1 MEHQRIGGEDPE
13 KCMNQVEVVAAGIV
27 VETPLETERYQEI
40 GRMLGVVVVVVLGN
54 TGTTDVDELGQT
66 ESLDL
71 AMEGD
76 VAVPEPFET

>member
-1 MEHQRIGGEDPE
+1 
-13 KCMNQVEVVAAGIV
+13 
-27 VETPLETERYQEI
+27 
-40 GRMLGVVVVVVLGN
+40 MLGVVVGVVLGN
-54 TGTTDVDELGQT
+54 TGTADVEELGQT